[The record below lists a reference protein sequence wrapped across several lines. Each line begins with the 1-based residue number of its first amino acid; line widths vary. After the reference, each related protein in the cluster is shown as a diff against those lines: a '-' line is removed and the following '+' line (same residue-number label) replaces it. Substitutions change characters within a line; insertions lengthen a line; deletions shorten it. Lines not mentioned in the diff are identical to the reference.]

1 MLTLKIAF
9 RNIFRQRRRTFLT
22 ILTMFGGFVLAA
34 FSIGWADG
42 TYNHIIDMFT
52 RNRLGHIQIHK
63 DDYLDR
69 PTLYK
74 TIANYD
80 YIRSEITGV
89 EHVIACTARLYAMGL
104 GSVRDKSAGIRIIG
118 IDPALENEATFFDR
132 KLTNGRTLSNNPN
145 NEAVLGRGLAKILAA
160 APGDELVIVSQGADG
175 SIANDLY
182 TIVGIME
189 GGDFMHDQT
198 ACYLHLSDAQN
209 LLVLDG
215 RVHELAIVVDN
226 LNSVKD
232 ATARIAAVLTDSTL
246 NVAPWQQFAKS
257 FYHAMQADKKG
268 NWVSL
273 GVIILI
279 VAVGVLNTVLMTVLE
294 RTREYGVL
302 RAIGTGP
309 GQIFR
314 LVILEVF
321 IMAVIS
327 LLIGSVLALGVNYYF
342 SLHGIPLPESI
353 DYGGVKFSESLTE
366 INAQSFYLPG
376 LAVLLSSFLVSLF
389 PALKAAHIAPAKAM
403 RAL

>member
-42 TYNHIIDMFT
+42 TYNHIIDLFT

-63 DDYLDR
+63 DDYLDH

-74 TIANYD
+74 TITD
-80 YIRSEITGV
+80 YEHARSEILEV
-89 EHVIACTARLYAMGL
+89 EHVLSCTARLYSMGL
-104 GSVRDKSAGIRIIG
+104 GSVGEKSGGIRIIG
-118 IDPALENEATFFDR
+118 IDPALEDETTFFN
-132 KLTNGRTLSNNPN
+132 KKITNGRTLANTPG
-145 NEAVLGRGLAKILAA
+145 NEAVLGQGLAKILAA
-160 APGDELVIVSQGADG
+160 RPGDELVIVSQGADG

-182 TIVGIME
+182 IIVGIME
-189 GGDFMHDQT
+189 SGDFMHDQT
-198 ACYLHLSDAQN
+198 ACYLHLNDAQT
-209 LLVLDG
+209 LLVLEG
-215 RVHELAIVVDN
+215 RIHELAIVVDN
-226 LNSVKD
+226 LNSVAD
-232 ATARIAAVLTDSTL
+232 ASKKIAAVLNDSTL
-246 NVAPWQQFAKS
+246 NVAPWQEFAKS

-279 VAVGVLNTVLMTVLE
+279 VAVGVLNTILMTVLE
-294 RTREYGVL
+294 RTREYGIL

-309 GQIFR
+309 KQIFW

-321 IMAVIS
+321 IMALIS
-327 LLIGSVLALGVNYYF
+327 LVIGSVLALGVNYYF
-342 SLHGIPLPESI
+342 SLHGIPLPQSF
-353 DYGGVKFSESLTE
+353 DYGGVTFSEGLTE
-366 INAQSFYLPG
+366 INARSFYLPG

-389 PALKAAHIAPAKAM
+389 PALKAAHIAPARAM
-403 RAL
+403 RAI

>member
-63 DDYLDR
+63 ENYLDR

-74 TIANYD
+74 TIDNYNR
-80 YIRSEITGV
+80 IHSEILGV
-89 EHVIACTARLYAMGL
+89 EHVLACTARLYSMGL
-104 GSVRDKSAGIRIIG
+104 GSIRDKSSGIRIIG
-118 IDPALENEATFFDR
+118 IDPALENQATLFDR
-132 KLTNGRTLSNNPN
+132 KITDGQTFSNTPN
-145 NEAVLGRGLAKILAA
+145 NEAVLGQGLAKILAA

-182 TIVGIME
+182 TVVGIME
-189 GGDFMHDQT
+189 GGDFLHDQT

-215 RVHELAIVVDN
+215 RVHELAIVVDD
-226 LNSVKD
+226 LNAVAG
-232 ATARIAAVLTDSTL
+232 ATYNIAAALNDSTL
-246 NVAPWQQFAKS
+246 NVAPWQEFAKS

-314 LVILEVF
+314 LVLLEVF
-321 IMAVIS
+321 IMAIIS
-327 LLIGSVLALGVNYYF
+327 LIIGAILALGVNYYF
-342 SLHGIPLPESI
+342 SLHGIPLPQSI
-353 DYGGVKFSESLTE
+353 DYGGVTFSEGLTE

-389 PALKAAHIAPAKAM
+389 PALKAAHIAPARAM
-403 RAL
+403 RAH